1 MNENMKIKYFDDEL
15 EVYDERR
22 VVNKNTYSIT
32 LNYVPSPTRPFT
44 VENGKT
50 ILTETQSSPNA
61 NQYVL
66 DRENGLLLFNP
77 AMKGKMMTMNYSA
90 IGMWCISAD
99 KIFTNVDNKGKI
111 VETLEDL
118 MRENRQAIESIKAVG
133 DASAVITQLQADI
146 DSVTGLVGNI
156 AEGSSVNEELTQN
169 IESGEGV
176 NATLI
181 NTISSANN
189 KINEMN
195 TWVNQH
201 ENIVNLDNRVDTV
214 ETEIPKINEL
224 LEHLDK
230 KENKYFQLAPLP
242 SGGDDTETIQNL
254 IGSNKTILLPFGA
267 TYKLNSININN
278 ISNLTIIG
286 NNSKFL
292 KNNGNG
298 AMINISE
305 CSFVTI
311 KNLEMDYSLTL
322 TSPTN
327 EDSCITVNNYSYI
340 EINSCK
346 FVNFKNVAINLK
358 TAKDSFG
365 NNGGTTSTPCL
376 IEKCK
381 FLDQANLST
390 NTYATSILL
399 GEDSEYCK
407 ILYNEFRNVWSAIR
421 GYGANSLI
429 DGNTIMDCRAT
440 FIPSN
445 GLIYL
450 HSDDGVNSG
459 KHIISNNM
467 INHNE
472 KGATAIYCVG
482 NLNREEKRFTIINN
496 NILVHGLSND
506 TNGYGIGV
514 NNADA
519 SLISGNY
526 IKVKPNNK
534 CNILVE
540 NSSNVIVTNNTLQ
553 NSVGINGT
561 NSTFHENNN
570 IFINTVKDV
579 LCLDNSRIIEKTYIV
594 RLRWNGEISPETT
607 LKDITCEKNGTG
619 TLILSHNFGHIR
631 YVVNAIVDADTRF
644 AIPVITRTENTIEVR
659 CFDND
664 GALTDRSVMLII
676 HTS

>member
-1 MNENMKIKYFDDEL
+1 MAKQIIVTQNDYGIEL
-15 EVYDERR
+15 ETQFVDDKKKPLDITDYDVR
-22 VVNKNTYSIT
+22 VKIIYDD
-32 LNYVPSPTRPFT
+32 
-44 VENGKT
+44 KT
-50 ILTETQSSPNA
+50 IDTILAGHKDSVNGIAYIVLEKEHLINAGLHTSVWSVVDEDEHVTAQENVYYFVKDVEGSEDDTPTTDLPIISDDVLNKFNDIDNNLFELTEQ
-61 NQYVL
+61 V
-66 DRENGLLLFNP
+66 
-77 AMKGKMMTMNYSA
+77 
-90 IGMWCISAD
+90 
-99 KIFTNVDNKGKI
+99 NVVK
-111 VETLEDL
+111 E
-118 MRENRQAIESIKAVG
+118 Q
-133 DASAVITQLQADI
+133 
-146 DSVTGLVGNI
+146 
-156 AEGSSVNEELTQN
+156 
-169 IESGEGV
+169 
-176 NATLI
+176 
-181 NTISSANN
+181 
-189 KINEMN
+189 
-195 TWVNQH
+195 
-201 ENIVNLDNRVDTV
+201 LDN
-214 ETEIPKINEL
+214 
-224 LEHLDK
+224 LDK

-534 CNILVE
+534 GNILVE

-579 LCLDNSRIIEKTYIV
+579 LCLDNSRIIEKTYVV
-594 RLRWNGEISPETT
+594 RLRWNGEISSETN

-664 GALTDRSVMLII
+664 GALTDRSVMLTI

>member
-1 MNENMKIKYFDDEL
+1 MAKQIIVTQNDYGIEL
-15 EVYDERR
+15 ETQFVDDKKKPLDITDYDVR
-22 VVNKNTYSIT
+22 VKIIYDD
-32 LNYVPSPTRPFT
+32 
-44 VENGKT
+44 KT
-50 ILTETQSSPNA
+50 IDTILAGHKDSVNGIAYIVLEKEHLINAGLHTSVWSVVDEDEHVTAQENVYYFVKDVEGSEDDTPTTDLPIISDDVLNKFNEIDNNLFELTEQ
-61 NQYVL
+61 V
-66 DRENGLLLFNP
+66 
-77 AMKGKMMTMNYSA
+77 
-90 IGMWCISAD
+90 
-99 KIFTNVDNKGKI
+99 NVVK
-111 VETLEDL
+111 E
-118 MRENRQAIESIKAVG
+118 Q
-133 DASAVITQLQADI
+133 
-146 DSVTGLVGNI
+146 
-156 AEGSSVNEELTQN
+156 
-169 IESGEGV
+169 
-176 NATLI
+176 
-181 NTISSANN
+181 
-189 KINEMN
+189 
-195 TWVNQH
+195 
-201 ENIVNLDNRVDTV
+201 LDN
-214 ETEIPKINEL
+214 
-224 LEHLDK
+224 LDK

-286 NNSKFL
+286 NNSRFL

-407 ILYNEFRNVWSAIR
+407 ILYNELRNVWSAIR

-579 LCLDNSRIIEKTYIV
+579 LCLDNSRIIEKTYVV
-594 RLRWNGEISPETT
+594 RLRWNGEISSETN

-619 TLILSHNFGHIR
+619 TLILSHNFGHVR

-664 GALTDRSVMLII
+664 GALTDRSVMLTI